1 MLKDYSFHFMTKKP
15 LVTFPEPSLWG
26 TEIKS
31 DCSGLSQGSSQGL
44 VNSDQIWPTVYFY
57 K

>member
-26 TEIKS
+26 REIKS